1 MLEIV
6 LKDDKKRFLPFEVI
20 EGKIKYDLSRPS
32 KEITVDLVWTTMG
45 KGTIDNYRAD
55 SSVIS
60 TMGSNR
66 GEGNFRLN
74 APAGP
79 YSFSGKLISIIWMI
93 SCGTENDK
101 EIAEIEIVISPVGR
115 EVVV

>member
-6 LKDDKKRFLPFEVI
+6 LKDNRKRFLPFEVI
-20 EGKIKYDLSRPS
+20 EGKIKYDLNRPS
-32 KEITVDLVWTTMG
+32 KEIAVDLVWTTMG
-45 KGTIDNYRAD
+45 KGTTDNYRAD
-55 SSVIS
+55 TAVIS

-66 GEGNFRLN
+66 GEGHFRLN

-79 YSFSGKLISIIWMI
+79 YSFSGKLVSIIWMI
-93 SCGTENDK
+93 SCGTEDDK
-101 EIAEIEIVISPVGR
+101 EIAEKEIIISPVGR

>member
-6 LKDDKKRFLPFEVI
+6 LKDNKKRFRPFDVI
-20 EGKIKYDLSRPS
+20 EGKIKYDLSKSS

-45 KGTIDNYRAD
+45 KGTTDNYRAD
-55 SSVIS
+55 TSVIS
-60 TMGSNR
+60 TMGNNR
-66 GEGNFRLN
+66 GEGHFRLN

-79 YSFSGKLISIIWMI
+79 YSFSGKLVSIIWMI

-101 EIAEIEIVISPVGR
+101 EIAEKEIVISPVGR